1 MFVRLRERKARSAVS
16 PASIAVRAEYSGE
29 ATLDHLTVRHA
40 ASALNENRYGVFAR
54 GSNTRLTLRSVRIV
68 AADGGDGEPA
78 TVGATPELPTQSCAI
93 GDGLAAGADGAKGAS
108 GTIGSFDAEGFVPG
122 NGQLGLPGAQGHN
135 GVMAVASCKKCVEA
149 NSCAFNKAMSCDG
162 VKTSQE
168 SCPTAGEPGCGGL
181 PGAGGGGGAGG
192 RASIA
197 LFAWQA
203 HVEVFDSLLHSGD
216 GGDGAQGAAGGLGG
230 PARAP
235 GGGAPG
241 ISCTIC
247 LSAKLKIGPV
257 CSSQADG
264 AAAVRGRVGT
274 KGSAGGPGGDGAGGP
289 SYAIF
294 QGAGATVTQQNT
306 KLEHGA
312 AGKSMG
318 EGAAGT
324 ASDQGTSD

>member
-1 MFVRLRERKARSAVS
+1 MIELIRSIVGSVMFMRLRERKARSAVS

-29 ATLDHLTVRHA
+29 ATLDHLTVRHV
-40 ASALNENRYGVFAR
+40 ASAPNENRYGVFAR
-54 GSNTRLTLRSVRIV
+54 GSNTRLTLRSVRI
-68 AADGGDGEPA
+68 
-78 TVGATPELPTQSCAI
+78 
-93 GDGLAAGADGAKGAS
+93 
-108 GTIGSFDAEGFVPG
+108 
-122 NGQLGLPGAQGHN
+122 
-135 GVMAVASCKKCVEA
+135 
-149 NSCAFNKAMSCDG
+149 
-162 VKTSQE
+162 
-168 SCPTAGEPGCGGL
+168 
-181 PGAGGGGGAGG
+181 
-192 RASIA
+192 
-197 LFAWQA
+197 
-203 HVEVFDSLLHSGD
+203 
-216 GGDGAQGAAGGLGG
+216 
-230 PARAP
+230 
-235 GGGAPG
+235 
-241 ISCTIC
+241 
-247 LSAKLKIGPV
+247 V